1 MGIDSDTGYIGGAV
15 KGVVVVV
22 VVVAAVTVER
32 VVGVRAQLGAGSE
45 RWGTFR
51 REK

>member
-22 VVVAAVTVER
+22 VVAVTVER